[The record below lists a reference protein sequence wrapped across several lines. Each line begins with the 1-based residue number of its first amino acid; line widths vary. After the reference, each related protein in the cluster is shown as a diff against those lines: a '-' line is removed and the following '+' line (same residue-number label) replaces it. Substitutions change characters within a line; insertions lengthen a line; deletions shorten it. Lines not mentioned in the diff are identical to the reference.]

1 MRLVELFLPADAK
14 FAPTRRSL
22 ADELSRRFGGMTAFN
37 RTPAQGLFEQG
48 SERVEDEIII
58 FEVMTDDFEQEWWR
72 ALRARLERVF
82 EQDAI
87 LIRVSIIEKV

>member
-1 MRLVELFLPADAK
+1 
-14 FAPTRRSL
+14 
-22 ADELSRRFGGMTAFN
+22 MTAFN

-72 ALRARLERVF
+72 ALRARLEDVF
-82 EQDAI
+82 EQDEI
-87 LIRVSIIEKV
+87 LIRVSTIEKV